1 MPKSPS
7 AIREDAKHLVNKLK
21 NGTIQ
26 TQQAIQVLCSYI
38 EELSVQ
44 VEELQKSHAQHPDE
58 LRGEIAD
65 VSQR

>member
-1 MPKSPS
+1 MPKSLS
-7 AIREDAKHLVNKLK
+7 VIREDAKHLVNKLK

-38 EELSVQ
+38 EDLSVQ
-44 VEELQKSHAQHPDE
+44 VEELQKSQTQHSCE
-58 LRGEIAD
+58 SRGEMAD